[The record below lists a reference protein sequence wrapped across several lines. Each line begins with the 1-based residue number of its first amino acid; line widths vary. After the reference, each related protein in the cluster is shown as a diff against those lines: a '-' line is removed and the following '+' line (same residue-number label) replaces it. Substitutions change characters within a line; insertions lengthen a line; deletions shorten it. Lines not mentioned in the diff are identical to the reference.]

1 MATLMNERAVLE
13 VTGAEARD
21 FLQSLVTND
30 IAALKEGSTCWA
42 GLLTPQGK
50 ILFDFFIHALPA
62 DHPLAPAGGAGEGD
76 VFLLDVSAAQ
86 RADLMKRLGMYRLRR
101 KVDIRPRDDLA
112 VAVDLPE
119 DAAEEAEAVVYAD
132 PRHAAMGTRAF
143 MPVELAG
150 EFPADPYLWHARR
163 IAMGI
168 PDSDADIGS
177 QQLFPHEANFD
188 RLNGVSFTKGCYV
201 GQEVV
206 SRMQHR
212 GTARNRLLP
221 VIGTEPLERGMEVS
235 AGGRRIGEVFS
246 SSGERAI
253 ALIRLDRAAK
263 AAEEGTPLMAHG
275 KIGLRIV
282 RPDWADFEIPG
293 AIAPEDTIF

>member
-1 MATLMNERAVLE
+1 MPTLMNERAALQIS
-13 VTGAEARD
+13 GPEARD
-21 FLQSLVTND
+21 YLHSLVTND
-30 IAALKEGSTCWA
+30 IAGLGPGRSCWA

-50 ILFDFFIHALPA
+50 ILFDFFVHALKP
-62 DHPLAPAGGAGEGD
+62 DHPLAPQDGEGD

-101 KVDIRPRDDLA
+101 QVEIRPRDDLA
-112 VAVDLPE
+112 IVVDLPA
-119 DAAEEAEAVVYAD
+119 DEEAEAVVYED
-132 PRHAAMGTRAF
+132 PRHAPMGTRAF
-143 MPVELAG
+143 LPVELAG
-150 EFPADPYLWHARR
+150 DFPADPYLWHARR
-163 IAMGI
+163 IAMGL
-168 PDSDADIGS
+168 PDTEADIGT

-188 RLNGVSFTKGCYV
+188 QLGGVSFDKGCYV

-221 VIGTEPLERGMEVS
+221 VIGTEPLEPGMEVA
-235 AGGRRIGEVFS
+235 AGGRRIGEVRS
-246 SSGERAI
+246 TSGERAM

-263 AAEEGTPLMAHG
+263 AAEEGHPLMAHG

-282 RPDWADFEIPG
+282 QPEWADFEIPG
-293 AIAPEDTIF
+293 AVSPADTMF